1 MSERRGEVAAIF
13 TTHGVLDAATTVL
26 AARAVGVSEEA
37 NPVVR
42 ELLAVG
48 DGPTVLAILVAVA
61 ACCAVWPTAADA
73 VDAPGWVGFAV
84 ALVGSLVAA
93 INLVVIVG

>member
-1 MSERRGEVAAIF
+1 MSDRRGEVAAIF

-26 AARAVGVSEEA
+26 AARAVGVDAEA

-48 DGPTVLAILVAVA
+48 DGPTVLAMLVAVA
-61 ACCAVWPTAADA
+61 ACCVVWPTAADA

-84 ALVGSLVAA
+84 AVAGAVVAA
-93 INLVVIVG
+93 VNLVVILA